1 MSFTPRRALLTLC
14 CLVSAASATSSAG
27 AAETQTLDTPS
38 FTITIDVRCEEGNV
52 TCDDVRYVG
61 TSKKTGK
68 AMRLTGRTRHTTCA
82 DGVTPCRFLGYEFK
96 NGATVYFLSDGGEL
110 IVEQRGKPLLR
121 EQGEWK

>member
-1 MSFTPRRALLTLC
+1 MNLTLKPALRALC
-14 CLVSAASATSSAG
+14 CLVFSTSAASAGAG
-27 AAETQTLDTPS
+27 ETQTLDTPS
-38 FTITIDVRCEEGNV
+38 FTITIDVRCDEGSV
-52 TCDDVRYVG
+52 TCDDIRYVG

-96 NGATVYFLSDGGEL
+96 NGATVYFLSDDGEL

-121 EQGEWK
+121 EKGEWK

>member
-1 MSFTPRRALLTLC
+1 MNATVKRALLALGFCAAGIVPAAAVETL
-14 CLVSAASATSSAG
+14 
-27 AAETQTLDTPS
+27 ETPS

-52 TCDDVRYVG
+52 TCDDIRYVG

-68 AMRLTGRTRHTTCA
+68 AIRLTGRTRHTICA

-110 IVEQRGKPLLR
+110 IVEQRGKLLLR